1 MTDLAHTSPN
11 TLARLATY
19 ASVAVAFVLLAAK
32 GWSYLHSGSVAMLSS
47 VADSALD
54 LLASGLNFLAVR
66 YAMIPADEQHTFGH
80 AKAEPLSALAQA
92 AFMAGSGVLVIV
104 QAVSRFHTDAV
115 VENVTDGVVVM
126 VLSIV
131 LTALLVTF
139 QRYVVRRTDSMAI
152 GADAMHYAGDLLM
165 NVSVIAALLLSSRF
179 GVPWAD
185 PVFAIAIS
193 VFVIANAF
201 LIVRRAIDSL
211 MDRELP
217 HGDRERI
224 LAIARQHPKVRHVH
238 ELRTRASGSQKFVQ
252 MHLVMDHGLSL
263 LEAHRISDDVEKAI
277 EAVYPGTDIIIHE
290 DPDDVAEFHPPVG
303 DPLH

>member
-1 MTDLAHTSPN
+1 MSEFAHARPS

-19 ASVAVAFVLLAAK
+19 ASVSVALILLIAK

-54 LLASGLNFLAVR
+54 LLASGLNLLAVR
-66 YAMIPADEQHTFGH
+66 YALSPADDQHTFGH
-80 AKAEPLSALAQA
+80 GKAEPLSALAQA
-92 AFMAGSGVLVIV
+92 AFMTGSGVLVIV
-104 QAVSRFHTDAV
+104 QAGSRFHAGAV
-115 VENVTDGVVVM
+115 VDDVTGGIEVM

-131 LTALLVTF
+131 LTAVLVTF
-139 QRYVVRRTDSMAI
+139 QRYVVRRTESMAI

-165 NVSVIAALLLSSRF
+165 NLSVIAALLLSSRF
-179 GVPWAD
+179 GIAWAD
-185 PVFAIAIS
+185 PVFGIVIS

-201 LIVRRAIDSL
+201 LIVRHAIDSL

-217 HGDRERI
+217 REDREQI
-224 LAIARQHPKVRHVH
+224 LAIAKQHPKVRHVH

-263 LEAHRISDDVEKAI
+263 MDAHRISDDVEKAI
-277 EAVYPGTDIIIHE
+277 EAMYPGADIIIHE
-290 DPDDVAEFHPPVG
+290 DPDDIVEFHPPIG

>member
-1 MTDLAHTSPN
+1 MSDLAHTPPS

-19 ASVAVAFVLLAAK
+19 ASVSVALVLLIAK

-54 LLASGLNFLAVR
+54 LLASGLNLLAVR
-66 YAMIPADEQHTFGH
+66 YALSPADAQHTFGH
-80 AKAEPLSALAQA
+80 GKAEPLSALAQG
-92 AFMAGSGVLVIV
+92 AFMTGSGVLVIV
-104 QAVSRFHTDAV
+104 QAASRFHTGAV
-115 VENVTDGVVVM
+115 VGDVTGGVVVM

-131 LTALLVTF
+131 LTAALVVF
-139 QRYVVRRTDSMAI
+139 QRYVVRRTESMAI

-165 NVSVIAALLLSSRF
+165 NLAVIAALLLSSRF
-179 GVPWAD
+179 GITWAD

-201 LIVRRAIDSL
+201 VIVRHAIDSL
-211 MDRELP
+211 MDKELP
-217 HGDRERI
+217 QEDRERI
-224 LAIARQHPKVRHVH
+224 LAIAKQHPKVRQVH
-238 ELRTRASGSQKFVQ
+238 ELRTRASGAQKFVQ
-252 MHLVMDHGLSL
+252 MHIVMDHGLSL

-277 EAVYPGTDIIIHE
+277 DAVYPGADIIIHE
-290 DPDDVAEFHPPVG
+290 DPDDIAEFHPPIG